1 MTCFKAISTQNLSVW
16 NSEHVE
22 AMKHIQRQLMEL
34 YTGDVWELSVKCVQP
49 TTCGSHV
56 TEDSHECVVQQ
67 RSHKPTQ
74 NIRDVFE
81 ILLVT
86 TPWWFL
92 SINVKGDNIV
102 CVSVQGEVHLSLFE
116 CPVFPMGSHG

>member
-1 MTCFKAISTQNLSVW
+1 
-16 NSEHVE
+16 
-22 AMKHIQRQLMEL
+22 MEL
-34 YTGDVWELSVKCVQP
+34 YTGDIWELSVKCVQP
-49 TTCGSHV
+49 TTCGFHV

-102 CVSVQGEVHLSLFE
+102 SVSKVRYTYRYLNVQCSPWAHVVEHQHWSQLLMHLGKIVGLFWK
-116 CPVFPMGSHG
+116 GRN